1 MEIKFDVK
9 GASRK
14 DLVKVIA
21 DTLGVKAEY
30 QGMPSVAFVIGD
42 FTVTKEG
49 TLVFA
54 DDVNADEILK
64 ALAANAFYPV
74 DEGKDDEK
82 KEAEPEEPTGLTIE
96 IPADKVNVDNLQK
109 LLDAKGWLFRKALG
123 VESLAFEVTEDKVSF
138 PRFSH
143 TDTDLTTAYTQF
155 ISALCKMSIE
165 QKRITAREK
174 AVANEKYAFRCFLLR
189 LGFIGDEY
197 KQSRKL
203 LLANLDGSS
212 ALKTVKNAGTD
223 DQDLPETESHDS
235 TGTECQES
243 AESSNQ
249 DLPESEEAAN
259 EQISE

>member
-9 GASRK
+9 GESRK
-14 DLVKVIA
+14 DLVKVIS

-30 QGMPSVAFVIGD
+30 QGMPTVAFVIGD

-54 DDVNADEILK
+54 DEVNADDVLK

-74 DEGKDDEK
+74 DEDKADEK
-82 KEAEPEEPTGLTIE
+82 KAQEEQTGLTIE

-109 LLDAKGWLFRKALG
+109 LLDAKGWLIRKALG
-123 VESLAFEVTEDKVSF
+123 IESLAFEVTKDKVSF
-138 PRFSH
+138 PWFSH
-143 TDTDLTTAYTQF
+143 TDTDLTTACTQF
-155 ISALCKMSIE
+155 IAAICRMSVE

-174 AVANEKYAFRCFLLR
+174 AVTNEKYAFRCFLLR

-212 ALKTVKNAGTD
+212 AFKTVQTK
-223 DQDLPETESHDS
+223 
-235 TGTECQES
+235 
-243 AESSNQ
+243 
-249 DLPESEEAAN
+249 EEVAN
-259 EQISE
+259 ESVSE

>member
-30 QGMPSVAFVIGD
+30 QGMPSVAYKIGD
-42 FTVTKEG
+42 FTVTRDG

-54 DDVNADEILK
+54 DEVDADEVLK

-74 DEGKDDEK
+74 DEYK
-82 KEAEPEEPTGLTIE
+82 AEDKRAQEEQTGLTIE

-109 LLDAKGWLFRKALG
+109 LLDAKGWLIRKALG
-123 VESLAFEVTEDKVSF
+123 IESLAFEVTEDKVSF
-138 PRFSH
+138 PWFSH
-143 TDTDLTTAYTQF
+143 TDTDLTTACTQF
-155 ISALCKMSIE
+155 IAAICRMSVE

-174 AVANEKYAFRCFLLR
+174 AVTNEKYAFRCFLLR

-212 ALKTVKNAGTD
+212 AFKTVQTK
-223 DQDLPETESHDS
+223 
-235 TGTECQES
+235 
-243 AESSNQ
+243 
-249 DLPESEEAAN
+249 EEVAN
-259 EQISE
+259 ESVSE

>member
-9 GASRK
+9 GESRK

-30 QGMPSVAFVIGD
+30 QGMPSVAYRIGD
-42 FTVTKEG
+42 FTVTKDG

-54 DDVNADEILK
+54 DEVNADDVLK

-74 DEGKDDEK
+74 DEDKADEK
-82 KEAEPEEPTGLTIE
+82 KAQEEPTGLTIE

-109 LLDAKGWLFRKALG
+109 LLDAKGWLIRKALG
-123 VESLAFEVTEDKVSF
+123 IESLAFEVTEDKVSF
-138 PRFSH
+138 PWFSL
-143 TDTDLTTAYTQF
+143 TDTDLTTACTQF
-155 ISALCKMSIE
+155 IAAICRMSVE

-174 AVANEKYAFRCFLLR
+174 AVTNEKYAFRCFLLR

-212 ALKTVKNAGTD
+212 AFKTVQTKEEVTN
-223 DQDLPETESHDS
+223 ESV
-235 TGTECQES
+235 
-243 AESSNQ
+243 
-249 DLPESEEAAN
+249 SE
-259 EQISE
+259 

>member
-9 GASRK
+9 GESRK

-30 QGMPSVAFVIGD
+30 QGMPSVAYRIGD

-54 DDVNADEILK
+54 DEVNADDVLK

-74 DEGKDDEK
+74 DEDKADEK
-82 KEAEPEEPTGLTIE
+82 KAQEEPTGLTIE

-109 LLDAKGWLFRKALG
+109 LLDAKGWLIRKALG
-123 VESLAFEVTEDKVSF
+123 IESLAFEVTEDKVSF
-138 PRFSH
+138 PWFSH
-143 TDTDLTTAYTQF
+143 IDTDLTTACTQF
-155 ISALCKMSIE
+155 IVAICRMSVE

-174 AVANEKYAFRCFLLR
+174 AVTNEKYAFRCFLLR

-212 ALKTVKNAGTD
+212 AFKTVQTK
-223 DQDLPETESHDS
+223 
-235 TGTECQES
+235 
-243 AESSNQ
+243 
-249 DLPESEEAAN
+249 EEVAN
-259 EQISE
+259 ESVSE

>member
-30 QGMPSVAFVIGD
+30 QGMPSVAYKIGD

-54 DDVNADEILK
+54 DEVNPDEVLK

-138 PRFSH
+138 PWFSH

-203 LLANLDGSS
+203 LLAKLDGSS
-212 ALKTVKNAGTD
+212 AFKTVKNAGTD
-223 DQDLPETESHDS
+223 DQELSETESHDS

>member
-30 QGMPSVAFVIGD
+30 QGMPSVAYRIGD
-42 FTVTKEG
+42 FTVTRDG

-54 DDVNADEILK
+54 DEVNADDVLK

-74 DEGKDDEK
+74 TDEEK
-82 KEAEPEEPTGLTIE
+82 KTEQDGSAGLTIE

-123 VESLAFEVTEDKVSF
+123 VESLAFEVTGDKVSF
-138 PRFSH
+138 PWFSH
-143 TDTDLTTAYTQF
+143 SDTALTTAYTQF
-155 ISALCKMSIE
+155 ISAICKMSVE

-174 AVANEKYAFRCFLLR
+174 AVTNEKYAFRCFLLR

-197 KQSRKL
+197 KQSRKIL
-203 LLANLDGSS
+203 LSNLDGSS
-212 ALKTVKNAGTD
+212 AFKTVKED
-223 DQDLPETESHDS
+223 PKEVQDEV
-235 TGTECQES
+235 
-243 AESSNQ
+243 
-249 DLPESEEAAN
+249 SE
-259 EQISE
+259 